1 MNQLFR
7 FTHDQSSVA
16 EGDNVYRVRKRKK
29 KQHIIFLSLTICLLN
44 TMNLFRVVSFH
55 SRESKGKFR
64 QDCPRLQHQQQNEE
78 EEEVDNFKEY
88 SLTLVSSEKKRT
100 CHDSSKVNSPPL

>member
-1 MNQLFR
+1 MNILR
-7 FTHDQSSVA
+7 VA
-16 EGDNVYRVRKRKK
+16 
-29 KQHIIFLSLTICLLN
+29 
-44 TMNLFRVVSFH
+44 SFH

-88 SLTLVSSEKKRT
+88 SPTTTTPNNNEKKRT
-100 CHDSSKVNSPPL
+100 CNHPSKLKPPPL